1 VGTFAAHRDTK
12 RAFAL
17 RVQDSAVRGVEVDRR
32 LGCRAIVVVMES
44 ADQRRRDDTPG
55 RRRPDGAPDR
65 RVLLECE
72 MRSGPHVVRIEALT
86 SDGPD
91 DALDVGVLPR

>member
-17 RVQDSAVRGVEVDRR
+17 RVQDCAVRGVEVDRR
-32 LGCRAIVVVMES
+32 LGSRAIVVVMES

-55 RRRPDGAPDR
+55 RRRPDG
-65 RVLLECE
+65 VQGSLGHVGGFV
-72 MRSGPHVVRIEALT
+72 GPYVVGRILSSQGQNFGHAI
-86 SDGPD
+86 S
-91 DALDVGVLPR
+91 ARF